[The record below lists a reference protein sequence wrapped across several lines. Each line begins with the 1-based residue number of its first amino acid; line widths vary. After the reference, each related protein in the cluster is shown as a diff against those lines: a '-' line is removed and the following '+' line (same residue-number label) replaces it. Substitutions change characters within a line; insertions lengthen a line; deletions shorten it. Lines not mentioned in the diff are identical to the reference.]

1 MSCLRLGV
9 STTSIFATASSALLI
24 VLVVSFSAQRTDSV
38 PLTTQTLTP
47 FVALIF
53 HVIRH
58 RCFLSPF
65 KIDYNSN
72 SE

>member
-1 MSCLRLGV
+1 MPGISP
-9 STTSIFATASSALLI
+9 TWIFANASSALLI
-24 VLVVSFSAQRTDSV
+24 VLVVSFSTQRTDSV
-38 PLTTQTLTP
+38 PPATQTLTP
-47 FVALIF
+47 PVALIF

-58 RCFLSPF
+58 GCFLCLF